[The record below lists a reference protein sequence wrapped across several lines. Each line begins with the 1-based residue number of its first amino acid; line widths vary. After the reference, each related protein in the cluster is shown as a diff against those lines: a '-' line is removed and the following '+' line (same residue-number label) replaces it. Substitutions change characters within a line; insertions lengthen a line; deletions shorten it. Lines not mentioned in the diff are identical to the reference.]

1 MKVVAEKV
9 ARSYAFPRVNRVT
22 RGADIEQVRKE
33 GKRVRTASMDVRA
46 IASLAVSAVRASA
59 SRANAHRDVIRSG
72 NTASSDAAAGVPE
85 VVATKPAVARV
96 GVVVPKYG
104 KSSVDRNRLK
114 RRLRELVRIE
124 VLPVLPA
131 MHVVLKTS
139 PRAYTRTF
147 DELREEVRK
156 WTQLLVSGRGLR

>member
-1 MKVVAEKV
+1 MPVGPNADEPAQGIAQKVV
-9 ARSYAFPRVNRVT
+9 RSYGFPRNQRVT

-46 IASLAVSAVRASA
+46 TASLAVSDTLPVAPGVSGAVIPA
-59 SRANAHRDVIRSG
+59 
-72 NTASSDAAAGVPE
+72 
-85 VVATKPAVARV
+85 PAVARV

-104 KSSVDRNRLK
+104 KSSVDRNKLK

-124 VLPVLPA
+124 VLPVLPVLD
-131 MHVVLKTS
+131 VVIKTT

-147 DELREEVRK
+147 PELREEVRK
-156 WTQLLVSGRGLR
+156 WTHQLVTGRGLR

>member
-1 MKVVAEKV
+1 M
-9 ARSYAFPRVNRVT
+9 T

-46 IASLAVSAVRASA
+46 IASLGVS
-59 SRANAHRDVIRSG
+59 
-72 NTASSDAAAGVPE
+72 T
-85 VVATKPAVARV
+85 VARV

-114 RRLRELVRIE
+114 RRLRELVRME

-131 MHVVLKTS
+131 LDVVLKTV

-156 WTQLLVSGRGLR
+156 WTHQLVTGRGAR